1 MPLAWLDALIED
13 IMTELTA
20 KTKIAE
26 GGRIVIPA
34 AMRKALGLK
43 VGKSVTL
50 TLNQNGLHVST
61 REAAVNRIDDL
72 MKDKIRPE
80 RSVVDELI
88 RERREEA
95 ANE

>member
-1 MPLAWLDALIED
+1 
-13 IMTELTA
+13 MTQLTA
-20 KTKIAE
+20 KTKVAE

-43 VGKSVTL
+43 VGKAVTL
-50 TLNQNGLHVST
+50 TLNESGLHVST
-61 REAAVNRIDDL
+61 REAALHRIDEL

-88 RERREEA
+88 SERRKEA